1 MADQS
6 YEQMRD
12 QRLEELKK
20 SAERKRQ
27 LIEQLQAERERLR
40 DAQKNLSSQNDS
52 VEAKSQIDLD
62 HRIKEAKQGQ
72 LFRHFAFWGSLGLW
86 VVVFGV
92 WIYLF
97 CSWPEPTKYC
107 NPPVQLY
114 YLWGMKTSLATVLLI
129 AVTLGVMRF
138 ALRCYGY
145 HHLQEGKK
153 DSSDSDDKSIYES
166 IKQLLKDQPSE

>member
-52 VEAKSQIDLD
+52 KMTQ
-62 HRIKEAKQGQ
+62 
-72 LFRHFAFWGSLGLW
+72 
-86 VVVFGV
+86 
-92 WIYLF
+92 
-97 CSWPEPTKYC
+97 
-107 NPPVQLY
+107 
-114 YLWGMKTSLATVLLI
+114 
-129 AVTLGVMRF
+129 
-138 ALRCYGY
+138 
-145 HHLQEGKK
+145 
-153 DSSDSDDKSIYES
+153 
-166 IKQLLKDQPSE
+166 